1 MSEIKA
7 MGLVGVGAFVVF
19 AALSVGLLL
28 LGGDGGSLVL
38 AMAFVGV
45 LTSFAM
51 TKVIK
56 HYVARDERRRRE
68 ATLRLL

>member
-51 TKVIK
+51 TKVI
-56 HYVARDERRRRE
+56 
-68 ATLRLL
+68 